1 MMPPLSLKGT
11 TPVKNI
17 TYSGTCNLSNKSNTD
32 LKISGLSTYQTTSDS
47 DSDKNM
53 TENTYLE
60 LRANSRFFGGRHSLA
75 RLTQSLKKTRPYNTM

>member
-1 MMPPLSLKGT
+1 MVHTICLTSLILTFLTACALIENSSKWQ
-11 TPVKNI
+11 
-17 TYSGTCNLSNKSNTD
+17 YE
-32 LKISGLSTYQTTSDS
+32 ISGSSTYQATSDS